1 MKSTGQ
7 RNAAYL
13 LAAVVLLCIGYSVGR
28 FHHLESSSSSNI
40 DDFTLAKSSSSSSID
55 DFTLAKSEI
64 TRECVQLQQ
73 IREAGLFFAK
83 KSRFQTASSPD
94 GFKPRFHIGSM
105 IKSVSNHMRGDVAS
119 FELIRR
125 HVARTVRG
133 VDTYVAFDMGA
144 NQGFYTY
151 YLATLG
157 LTVHAF
163 EIDESNFQ
171 ALQHGLL
178 YNPKEVADRVHL
190 YPLGISD
197 KIGRSAQSGS
207 TYEGFL
213 KADSDGPVLSATFDC
228 FAHHVQPNLQ
238 RIAFVKIDVEGFEIA
253 VLKGAWRSLLHP
265 EIHIGSLL
273 MEVGPTRW
281 KRAGIP
287 LQEGIDQMQLL
298 SQRFQKFVLLLRFKG
313 SFWKKCPPS
322 LAIDAKLSDAKP
334 ETLDNVHM
342 YMVQAN
348 EVVPLLKAMD
358 AKDYDCN
365 FWFENDSL

>member
-1 MKSTGQ
+1 MASCTIQKRLLTVFTCTHL
-7 RNAAYL
+7 AYL
-13 LAAVVLLCIGYSVGR
+13 
-28 FHHLESSSSSNI
+28 
-40 DDFTLAKSSSSSSID
+40 
-55 DFTLAKSEI
+55 
-64 TRECVQLQQ
+64 TRLVALHNQEVHMRVSLRL
-73 IREAGLFFAK
+73 ILMGLFYLLPLIALLIMIV
-83 KSRFQTASSPD
+83 QPD
-94 GFKPRFHIGSM
+94 LQR
-105 IKSVSNHMRGDVAS
+105 
-119 FELIRR
+119 
-125 HVARTVRG
+125 
-133 VDTYVAFDMGA
+133 VAFA
-144 NQGFYTY
+144 
-151 YLATLG
+151 
-157 LTVHAF
+157 
-163 EIDESNFQ
+163 
-171 ALQHGLL
+171 
-178 YNPKEVADRVHL
+178 
-190 YPLGISD
+190 
-197 KIGRSAQSGS
+197 
-207 TYEGFL
+207 
-213 KADSDGPVLSATFDC
+213 
-228 FAHHVQPNLQ
+228 
-238 RIAFVKIDVEGFEIA
+238 KIDVEGFEIA